1 MFSVFKLLLPALIP
15 SWNFFDVIAPSPRI
29 QYALLS
35 TKDEESPEWHEFR
48 PRPARIT
55 FIQMLGRMLWNP
67 VWNETLFMISCA
79 ERLMDQPT
87 KHSENEIFKR
97 IAVQLGHDKTNYI
110 DNKYLQFRV
119 ILMTREGM
127 RLQQELVYESSIQ
140 LLSESGIKGND
151 A

>member
-1 MFSVFKLLLPALIP
+1 MFGVFKLLLPALIP

-29 QYALLS
+29 QYALLN

-48 PRPARIT
+48 PRPAQIT
-55 FIQMLGRMLWNP
+55 FIQILGRMLWNP

-79 ERLMDQPT
+79 ERLLDQPT
-87 KHSENEIFKR
+87 KHSENEIFRR
-97 IAVQLGHDKTNYI
+97 IAVQLEHDKANYI

-119 ILMTREGM
+119 LLMTREGM
-127 RLQQELVYESSIQ
+127 QLQQELVYESRIQ
-140 LLSESGIKGND
+140 LLSESGIKGDD